1 MTFINL
7 NPVMVNFQVKI
18 AIYDWDIVWKSA
30 CLGSTTLDIGT
41 EGQTEAVWHV
51 LDSPSGQVPHLFGLL
66 SIVWVLLNVRSLV
79 LNRLYAKCS
88 EVWHGHVHRFA
99 YS

>member
-30 CLGSTTLDIGT
+30 CLGSTTLDIGA

-51 LDSPSGQVPHLFGLL
+51 LDSPSGQVCIQLMTKRYPVSASGDPCNPIYWAL
-66 SIVWVLLNVRSLV
+66 
-79 LNRLYAKCS
+79 
-88 EVWHGHVHRFA
+88 
-99 YS
+99 

>member
-30 CLGSTTLDIGT
+30 CLGSTTLDIAT

-51 LDSPSGQVPHLFGLL
+51 LDSQSGQVPHLFGLL
-66 SIVWVLLNVRSLV
+66 SIVW
-79 LNRLYAKCS
+79 AAFGC
-88 EVWHGHVHRFA
+88 EVSCIEQTLCQMF
-99 YS
+99 